1 MENPTFT
8 WVSLSDVRVIMEIM
22 RVLMEELLCQVVT
35 GQALVLECLLSSS
48 RGRLWLR
55 RVMSGI
61 K

>member
-22 RVLMEELLCQVVT
+22 HVLMEELLCQVVM
-35 GQALVLECLLSSS
+35 GHAPVLECLLSSA

-55 RVMSGI
+55 RVMSDI